1 MTQIRWIYTDLNKL
15 SSKPDLAKQKIRGH
29 LYNPCHPCACIHL
42 ILHLMLRI
50 QHISLVQF
58 KNYSNRSFDFIER
71 IIGICGKNGVGK
83 TNLLDAIHYLCFTK
97 SYFTRL
103 DGTNV
108 QHGNTGFRIEA
119 TISLNDKPEKAVCI
133 LRETGRKEF
142 WVNEGIYEKF
152 SQHIGRYPCVVIAPD
167 DAELITGESKER
179 RAFLDALLC
188 QLDSE
193 YLKHLIAYKRILDQ
207 RNSLLKTFAESGNKN
222 FSLLDVLDQQLIK
235 PGNYV
240 FNKRKEFLFSF
251 LPLVKHLYNDIS
263 QPPAD
268 VPIAIGTMT
277 GKEDVNLFYESE
289 LLLASFEQLL
299 TLNRAK
305 DCLAQRTTSGI
316 HRDDLEIQLGE
327 KDFKSIASQGQ
338 RKSLLFALKLAEME
352 VLKKEKGFAPLL
364 LLDDVFE
371 KLDEDRINNLLNKVC
386 VENDGQV
393 FITDTNEERLR
404 SHLEQLNVNFQ
415 LIYL

>member
-1 MTQIRWIYTDLNKL
+1 MFICSIRVIRVLVFLL
-15 SSKPDLAKQKIRGH
+15 S
-29 LYNPCHPCACIHL
+29 CI
-42 ILHLMLRI
+42 LMLRL

-58 KNYSNRSFDFIER
+58 KNYSNRSFDFTER

-103 DGTNV
+103 DSVNV

-119 TISLNDKPEKAVCI
+119 AVSLNDKIEKAVCI

-152 SQHIGRYPCVVIAPD
+152 SLHIGRYPCVVIAPD
-167 DAELITGESKER
+167 DAQLITGESKER
-179 RAFLDALLC
+179 RTFLDALLS

-193 YLKHLIAYKRILDQ
+193 YLKHLIVYKKILDQ
-207 RNSLLKTFAESGNKN
+207 RNSLLKAFAESGNKN
-222 FSLLDVLDQQLIK
+222 FSLLDVLDEQLIK
-235 PGNYV
+235 PGDYV
-240 FNKRKEFLFSF
+240 FNKRKEFLLSF

-263 QPPAD
+263 
-268 VPIAIGTMT
+268 
-277 GKEDVNLFYESE
+277 KKEEDVNLFYESE
-289 LLLASFEQLL
+289 LLLASFEELL
-299 TLNRAK
+299 KLNRTK
-305 DCLAQRTTSGI
+305 DCLVQRTSSGI
-316 HRDDLEIQLGE
+316 HRDDLEIQLTNQ
-327 KDFKSIASQGQ
+327 DFKSIASQGQ

-371 KLDEDRINNLLNKVC
+371 KLDEDRIGNLLNKVC

-404 SHLEQLNVNFQ
+404 SHLSQLNVAFEMIQ
-415 LIYL
+415 L